1 MNNLARAM
9 AAKGLTDTGLARL
22 VDKAQAQIW
31 RLRTGNRPLTKA
43 WAELLAPHLGL
54 SPQALLF
61 DDNEPLPAP
70 PGATVHALRED
81 GPPLPRPLQRLEWPE
96 FSDDRL
102 PVLGKAV
109 GGSDGK
115 FMFNG
120 EPIEYV
126 SRPPSLRNVTT
137 AYCVYVDGESMEPR
151 YFAGEL
157 VYVHTGRPPRAREFV
172 VVELHPEQNGDPASG
187 YVKQFQRWAGEY
199 LILSQ
204 LNPVKEIK
212 IAKARVK
219 GLHPIVG
226 SFSA

>member
-1 MNNLARAM
+1 MNSLAKAM
-9 AAKGLTDTGLARL
+9 AAKGLTDTALARL
-22 VDKAQAQIW
+22 VGKAQAQIW
-31 RLRTGNRPLTKA
+31 RFRTGERALTRT
-43 WAELLAPHLGL
+43 WAELLSPHLGL
-54 SPQALLF
+54 SPQELLF
-61 DDNEPLPAP
+61 NASGSVPETPAP
-70 PGATVHALRED
+70 RPSAP
-81 GPPLPRPLQRLEWPE
+81 PPLLHRVEWPE
-96 FSDDRL
+96 FSDNRI

-126 SRPPSLRNVTT
+126 ARPPALGNVST

-172 VVELHPEQNGDPASG
+172 VVELHPEEHGDAASG
-187 YVKQFQRWAGEY
+187 FVKQFVRWAGDT
-199 LILSQ
+199 LVVSQ
-204 LNPVKEIK
+204 LNPAKEIK

>member
-1 MNNLARAM
+1 M
-9 AAKGLTDTGLARL
+9 AAQGLTDTGLARL

-43 WAELLAPHLGL
+43 WAELLAPHLAV
-54 SPQALLF
+54 SPQDLLF
-61 DDNEPLPAP
+61 DTSEPGAP
-70 PGATVHALRED
+70 PARVPRDDPPAL
-81 GPPLPRPLQRLEWPE
+81 PSRPLRRIDWPE
-96 FSDDRL
+96 FSDERL

-126 SRPPSLRNVTT
+126 MRPPALRNVRE

-172 VVELHPEQNGDPASG
+172 VVELHPDQQGDPASG
-187 YVKQFQRWAGEY
+187 YVKQFQRWTGEY
-199 LILSQ
+199 LVLSQ

-212 IAKARVK
+212 IPKARVK